1 MKKIIR
7 LTESDLARI
16 VKQVIKE
23 NEDSSVSKPKTLKDF
38 LKTCSSGTFR
48 TFTDGTH
55 LKCGSNGFISNKN
68 PYTMGGSKK
77 TGVNGSWNTKGDEVT
92 LKSTLYGEKT
102 LK

>member
-1 MKKIIR
+1 MAKIIR

-16 VKQVIKE
+16 VKRVIE
-23 NEDSSVSKPKTLKDF
+23 ESEDSSMTNPKTLQEF
-38 LKTCSSGTFR
+38 LKSCSSGTFR

-68 PYTMGGSKK
+68 PYTVGGSKK
-77 TGVNGSWNTKGDEVT
+77 TGVNGSWKSKGNEVS